1 MRWALLPN
9 SLGNRCG
16 SGRVNRGLLLTAPII
31 KLGLQIITSRPDMIG
46 P

>member
-1 MRWALLPN
+1 MRWALLPI
-9 SLGNRCG
+9 SLGNPSG